1 LHLVVPQTV
10 PLAYPLITQ
19 IVDFY
24 SKFYT
29 PTLLP
34 RFRRLGHYF
43 IDKLHKPAIV
53 NLLNVFGM
61 SLNGQLENQNS
72 ERQEEMNRGF
82 DGSEQQQETTSS
94 NSGRRSAR
102 GFAAMSPERQKQ
114 IASEG
119 GRAAH
124 KLGVAHE
131 WNSDEARKAGKK
143 GGQIVSQNREHMSEI
158 GRRGGMSSGG
168 RRSRQQ
174 NNSDNESS
182 E

>member
-1 LHLVVPQTV
+1 MSS
-10 PLAYPLITQ
+10 AGQ
-19 IVDFY
+19 I
-24 SKFYT
+24 
-29 PTLLP
+29 
-34 RFRRLGHYF
+34 
-43 IDKLHKPAIV
+43 
-53 NLLNVFGM
+53 
-61 SLNGQLENQNS
+61 ENQNS
-72 ERQEEMNRGF
+72 ERQEEMSRGF
-82 DGSEQQQETTSS
+82 DGMNDQQQDQEISNSSS
-94 NSGRRSAR
+94 NGRRSNR

-158 GRRGGMSSGG
+158 GRRGGQSSGG

-174 NNSDNESS
+174 NNNTESS
-182 E
+182 EE

>member
-1 LHLVVPQTV
+1 MS
-10 PLAYPLITQ
+10 AAGQ
-19 IVDFY
+19 I
-24 SKFYT
+24 
-29 PTLLP
+29 
-34 RFRRLGHYF
+34 
-43 IDKLHKPAIV
+43 
-53 NLLNVFGM
+53 
-61 SLNGQLENQNS
+61 ENQNS
-72 ERQEEMNRGF
+72 ERQEEMSRGF
-82 DGSEQQQETTSS
+82 DGMNDQQQEQEVS
-94 NSGRRSAR
+94 NVSNGRRSNR

-168 RRSRQQ
+168 RRNRQQ
-174 NNSDNESS
+174 DNNNTESS

>member
-1 LHLVVPQTV
+1 MSSVG
-10 PLAYPLITQ
+10 Q
-19 IVDFY
+19 I
-24 SKFYT
+24 
-29 PTLLP
+29 
-34 RFRRLGHYF
+34 
-43 IDKLHKPAIV
+43 
-53 NLLNVFGM
+53 
-61 SLNGQLENQNS
+61 ENQSN
-72 ERQEEMNRGF
+72 ERQEETGRGF
-82 DGSEQQQETTSS
+82 DGMNNDNQQEVS
-94 NSGRRSAR
+94 NSSSGNRRSNR

-158 GRRGGMSSGG
+158 GRRGGQSSGG

-174 NNSDNESS
+174 NDQIENTESS
-182 E
+182 EE

>member
-1 LHLVVPQTV
+1 
-10 PLAYPLITQ
+10 
-19 IVDFY
+19 
-24 SKFYT
+24 
-29 PTLLP
+29 
-34 RFRRLGHYF
+34 
-43 IDKLHKPAIV
+43 
-53 NLLNVFGM
+53 M
-61 SLNGQLENQNS
+61 SLAGQIENQSS
-72 ERQEEMNRGF
+72 ERQEEMSRDYESNG
-82 DGSEQQQETTSS
+82 QQEMTSNSS
-94 NSGRRSAR
+94 NGRRSAR

-158 GRRGGMSSGG
+158 GRRGGQSSGG
-168 RRSRQQ
+168 RRNRQQ
-174 NNSDNESS
+174 DNNTESS

>member
-1 LHLVVPQTV
+1 
-10 PLAYPLITQ
+10 
-19 IVDFY
+19 
-24 SKFYT
+24 
-29 PTLLP
+29 
-34 RFRRLGHYF
+34 
-43 IDKLHKPAIV
+43 
-53 NLLNVFGM
+53 M
-61 SLNGQLENQNS
+61 SLNGQVENQNS

-82 DGSEQQQETTSS
+82 DGRDPQQQDVSSSSS
-94 NSGRRSAR
+94 NGRKSAR

-119 GRAAH
+119 ERAAH

-131 WNSDEARKAGKK
+131 WSSDEARKAGKK

-168 RRSRQQ
+168 RRNKQQ
-174 NNSDNESS
+174 NNIENESS

>member
-1 LHLVVPQTV
+1 MSS
-10 PLAYPLITQ
+10 AGQ
-19 IVDFY
+19 I
-24 SKFYT
+24 
-29 PTLLP
+29 
-34 RFRRLGHYF
+34 
-43 IDKLHKPAIV
+43 
-53 NLLNVFGM
+53 
-61 SLNGQLENQNS
+61 ENQSS
-72 ERQEEMNRGF
+72 ERQEEMDRGY
-82 DGSEQQQETTSS
+82 DSRNDQQDSSESGNGRKS
-94 NSGRRSAR
+94 NR

-158 GRRGGMSSGG
+158 GRRGGQSSGG
-168 RRSRQQ
+168 RRGKQE
-174 NNSDNESS
+174 NGNSESG

>member
-1 LHLVVPQTV
+1 MLS
-10 PLAYPLITQ
+10 AGQ
-19 IVDFY
+19 I
-24 SKFYT
+24 
-29 PTLLP
+29 
-34 RFRRLGHYF
+34 
-43 IDKLHKPAIV
+43 
-53 NLLNVFGM
+53 
-61 SLNGQLENQNS
+61 ENQNT
-72 ERQEEMNRGF
+72 ERQEEMSRGF
-82 DGSEQQQETTSS
+82 DGMNDQQEISSS
-94 NSGRRSAR
+94 NGNGRKSSR

-158 GRRGGMSSGG
+158 GRRGGQSSGG

-174 NNSDNESS
+174 NNNTESG
-182 E
+182 EE